1 MLENRLS
8 PLDATFLLLENDDSN
23 MCVGGADVFAG
34 PAPSYDELLE
44 ELDRRMDAVPNF
56 RHRRV
61 DVPLGLGRSRWA
73 DAEDFRI
80 EDHIRHTALPAPG
93 SAEQLQSVFSRIMSN
108 PINHE
113 HPPWEMWLVEGL
125 EGGRF
130 ALLHKMH
137 HALVDG
143 IASVQVLEQL
153 FSASPDGDE
162 TIEARETK
170 RRPAP
175 SKLRMTIEALVERTL
190 VPEAVG
196 LVTGAVTDPK
206 GTAESAVR
214 TAAGLVG
221 LGRAAVKQAPSTPYN
236 HPVGPARSFSWQR
249 ESMTDVKALK
259 DALGGSVND
268 VVLTVMAA
276 ALGSDLRGRGMETDG
291 LEIYAFIP
299 VSVRSD
305 DGKGELGNK
314 VSGLKVALPMGVGDP
329 LERFARVH
337 EAMGELKSSPQA
349 LGASTAVD
357 STGLV
362 PAALFEAVAG
372 IGDIQRYV
380 NTVITNV
387 PGPRKKLYFLGR
399 ELEDVVGFVPLAAN
413 LAMNTA
419 VVSYTDKIGF
429 GFCADPS
436 IVADVDRMAPALH
449 AAFEELA
456 GAAGVTLGGTAEM
469 KPAAKKETTA
479 KKKPAAR
486 KKPAAKRKAAPKKKT
501 AAAAKKKK
509 PAATAKKKPAATA
522 TKKPAAK
529 NKAS

>member
-8 PLDATFLLLENDDSN
+8 PLDATFLQLENDDSN

-34 PAPSYDELLE
+34 PAPSYAELAE
-44 ELDRRMDAVPNF
+44 EIDRRIDAVPNF
-56 RHRRV
+56 RLLRV

-73 DAEDFRI
+73 DAEDFRV
-80 EDHIRHTALPAPG
+80 EDHLRHTALPAPG
-93 SAEQLQSVFSRIMSN
+93 KAPQLQALFGRIMSN

-113 HPPWEMWLVEGL
+113 HSPWELWLVEGL

-143 IASVQVLEQL
+143 IASVQVLEKL
-153 FSASPDGDE
+153 FSASPDGDP
-162 TIEARETK
+162 IEAREM
-170 RRPAP
+170 RPRPVP
-175 SKLRMTIEALVERTL
+175 SKLRMAVESLVERTL
-190 VPEAVG
+190 VPEALG
-196 LVTGAVTDPK
+196 LAKDAVTDPK

-221 LGRAAVKQAPSTPYN
+221 LGRAAIKQAPSTPYN
-236 HPVGPARSFSWQR
+236 SSVGPARSFSWQR

-268 VVLTVMAA
+268 VVLTTMAA
-276 ALGSDLRGRGMETDG
+276 ALGADLRWRGVDTDD

-299 VSVRSD
+299 VSMRSD

-314 VSGLKVALPMGVGDP
+314 VSGLKVALPVGEGDP

-337 EAMGELKSSPQA
+337 AAMDELKSSPQA
-349 LGASTAVD
+349 IGASAAVD

-362 PAALFEAVAG
+362 PAALFEAVAAV
-372 IGDIQRYV
+372 GDIQRYV

-387 PGPRKKLYFLGR
+387 PGPSNKLYLLGR
-399 ELEDVVGFVPLAAN
+399 ELEDVFGFVPLAAN

-419 VVSYTDKIGF
+419 VVSYVDKIGF

-456 GAAGVTLGGTAEM
+456 TAADVKLVSARKKPTAKKQ
-469 KPAAKKETTA
+469 KPAAKK
-479 KKKPAAR
+479 
-486 KKPAAKRKAAPKKKT
+486 KAS
-501 AAAAKKKK
+501 AKKKK
-509 PAATAKKKPAATA
+509 PAAKKKASAKKGKSA
-522 TKKPAAK
+522 
-529 NKAS
+529 

>member
-8 PLDATFLLLENDDSN
+8 PLDATFLQLENDDSN

-34 PAPSYDELLE
+34 PAPSYDELLV

-80 EDHIRHTALPAPG
+80 ENHIRHTALPSPG
-93 SAEQLQSVFSRIMSN
+93 RAEQLQSVFSRIMSN

-113 HPPWEMWLVEGL
+113 HSPWELWLVEGL

-153 FSASPDGDE
+153 FSANPDGDE
-162 TIEARETK
+162 TIEARDIGP
-170 RRPAP
+170 RPAP
-175 SKLRMTIEALVERTL
+175 SKLRLTIESLVERTL

-196 LVTGAVTDPK
+196 LAKGAVTDPK

-214 TAAGLVG
+214 TAAGLIG
-221 LGRAAVKQAPSTPYN
+221 LGRAAIKQAPATPYN
-236 HPVGPARSFSWQR
+236 KPVGPARSFAWQR
-249 ESMTDVKALK
+249 ESMSDVKALK

-268 VVLTVMAA
+268 VVLTTMAA
-276 ALGSDLRGRGMETDG
+276 TLGSDLRERGVDTAG

-305 DGKGELGNK
+305 DGTGDLGNK
-314 VSGLKVALPMGVGDP
+314 VSGLKVALPVGERDP

-337 EAMGELKSSPQA
+337 AAMDELKSSPQA
-349 LGASTAVD
+349 LGASAAVD

-372 IGDIQRYV
+372 VGDIQRYV

-387 PGPRKKLYFLGR
+387 PGPRNKLYLLGR
-399 ELEDVVGFVPLAAN
+399 ELEDVFGFVPLAGN

-419 VVSYTDKIGF
+419 IVSYVDKIGF

-436 IVADVDRMAPALH
+436 VVPNVDHMAPALH
-449 AAFEELA
+449 VAFEELA
-456 GAAGVTLGGTAEM
+456 AAAKVELSFQKKPKR
-469 KPAAKKETTA
+469 KPAAS
-479 KKKPAAR
+479 KKKP
-486 KKPAAKRKAAPKKKT
+486 
-501 AAAAKKKK
+501 AAKKKK
-509 PAATAKKKPAATA
+509 PTAAKKKPSA
-522 TKKPAAK
+522 KK
-529 NKAS
+529 KAS

>member
-8 PLDATFLLLENDDSN
+8 PLDATFLQLENDDSN

-34 PAPSYDELLE
+34 PAPTYAELVE

-56 RHRRV
+56 RLRRI

-73 DAEDFRI
+73 DADDFHL
-80 EDHIRHTALPAPG
+80 EKHIRHTALPAPG
-93 SAEQLQSVFSRIMSN
+93 KAPQLQTLFGRIMSN

-113 HPPWEMWLVEGL
+113 HPPWELWLVEGL

-153 FSASPDGDE
+153 FSADPDGDE
-162 TIEARETK
+162 TIEARDIGP
-170 RRPAP
+170 RPAP
-175 SKLRMTIEALVERTL
+175 SKLRLAVESLVERTL

-196 LVTGAVTDPK
+196 LAKDAITDPK
-206 GTAESAVR
+206 GTAESAMR

-221 LGRAAVKQAPSTPYN
+221 LGRAAIKQAPPTPYN
-236 HPVGPARSFSWQR
+236 HPVGPSRSFSWQR
-249 ESMTDVKALK
+249 ESMSDVKALK

-268 VVLTVMAA
+268 VVLTAMAA
-276 ALGSDLRGRGMETDG
+276 TLGADLRGRGLDTDG

-305 DGKGELGNK
+305 DGKGDLGNK
-314 VSGLKVALPMGVGDP
+314 VSGLKVALPVGEGDP
-329 LERFARVH
+329 RERFSRVH
-337 EAMGELKSSPQA
+337 AAMDELKSSPQA
-349 LGASTAVD
+349 LGASAAVD

-362 PAALFEAVAG
+362 PAALFEAVSG
-372 IGDIQRYV
+372 IGNIQRYV

-387 PGPRKKLYFLGR
+387 PGPRNKLYLLGR
-399 ELEDVVGFVPLAAN
+399 ELEDVFGFVPLAAN

-419 VVSYTDKIGF
+419 VVSYDDKICF

-436 IVADVDRMAPALH
+436 IVEDVDRMAPALH
-449 AAFEELA
+449 TAFEELA
-456 GAAGVTLGGTAEM
+456 EAAGVKL
-469 KPAAKKETTA
+469 AAHTKKRAST
-479 KKKPAAR
+479 KKKKKKKSASASTKKSASASTKKSATASKKKQKTAR
-486 KKPAAKRKAAPKKKT
+486 KKGKSA
-501 AAAAKKKK
+501 
-509 PAATAKKKPAATA
+509 
-522 TKKPAAK
+522 
-529 NKAS
+529 